1 MILDTEGRF
10 MWVNKAFEKR
20 SGYNLETLTKLKGD
34 DIYQTNRQ
42 SDEIK
47 KHMQIVLINK
57 QATSFEKQETNFSG
71 EVLYSQITL
80 SPVFDLQGNIKN
92 IVAIKSDI
100 SELVKTKEEIKREK
114 EVISKQKEKIEDIN
128 NALSQSISYATRIQQ
143 SILPDFSIIEEN
155 TAEYF
160 VMYMPKNKVSGDFYW
175 WEKIENNLVVTVS
188 DCTGH
193 GIPGAFMSMLGISY
207 LREIVLKEYV
217 TQPNVILNKLRKEII
232 KSLKQKDGTGK
243 QKDGMDMALI
253 SLNLNTYEMMFA
265 GANNSVYIVTK
276 RDTIPFLSE
285 NDIYTD
291 IEPVETNHQ
300 QNSFLFEIKPDKM
313 PVGIYIK
320 MNKYTLNNLTLEP
333 GDKIY
338 LFSDGFSDQFGGVGF
353 KKFKSNTF
361 RQLILSIS
369 NKPMNEQNSI
379 LSKTIG
385 EWKGKHEQTDDI
397 TVLGLML

>member
-1 MILDTEGRF
+1 
-10 MWVNKAFEKR
+10 
-20 SGYNLETLTKLKGD
+20 
-34 DIYQTNRQ
+34 
-42 SDEIK
+42 
-47 KHMQIVLINK
+47 MQIVLINK